1 MFFKGGIIFNLK
13 REKDKQTIKK
23 ARFLVFR
30 NSRFKK
36 QIRHFENFKAALNS
50 KKIIILS

>member
-30 NSRFKK
+30 NSRLKGKK
-36 QIRHFENFKAALNS
+36 D
-50 KKIIILS
+50 KKTIKKREFLGIS